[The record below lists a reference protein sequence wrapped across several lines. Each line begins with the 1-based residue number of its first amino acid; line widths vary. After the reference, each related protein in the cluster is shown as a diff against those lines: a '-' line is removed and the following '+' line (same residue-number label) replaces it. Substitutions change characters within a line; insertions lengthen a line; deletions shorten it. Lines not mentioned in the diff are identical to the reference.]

1 MNEFI
6 AFIHDQVER
15 SSSLLHVNIIRLNG
29 VVESEIRDF
38 KLRLVVI
45 FCVVLWRKDL
55 GDELTNQHP
64 QSLFANRLVTLDL
77 LLLNG
82 LGWLRPNTAVGIRG
96 QIPIS
101 GISFRLIGE
110 RNNNCPP
117 PPLFFCRTQFAA
129 LSLRYTRSPWPHLLQ
144 KPNGVLSQFASVG
157 RWRGLKDF
165 VNLPGV

>member
-1 MNEFI
+1 MNKFV
-6 AFIHDQVER
+6 AFVHDQVER

-101 GISFRLIGE
+101 GISFRLIAKKITTVH
-110 RNNNCPP
+110 RH
-117 PPLFFCRTQFAA
+117 
-129 LSLRYTRSPWPHLLQ
+129 S
-144 KPNGVLSQFASVG
+144 
-157 RWRGLKDF
+157 
-165 VNLPGV
+165 